1 MCPPNAVVVPKQK
14 KRRMMMFGQ
23 QLAIVTAV
31 PLQHYSQLFLPIVDY
46 KMLSLQTSAIWM
58 RQAFVTHFHDMWFYL
73 DSLLVKHVTRNDVR
87 NRTFLIT
94 RP

>member
-1 MCPPNAVVVPKQK
+1 MPYDVKKSHCRFEKMCPPNAVVVAKQK

-46 KMLSLQTSAIWM
+46 KMLSLQTSAIWNASGFCH
-58 RQAFVTHFHDMWFYL
+58 AF
-73 DSLLVKHVTRNDVR
+73 S
-87 NRTFLIT
+87 
-94 RP
+94 